1 MAISENL
8 LRELVTNQADFT
20 RQLQTIIKL
29 YTDLNSHRNERLNI
43 TTAFIQKFVQS
54 LDANKLTEFV
64 ETHKDI
70 LNESNMYSLE
80 FGHLML
86 SSFFS
91 TSFSLFEIYL
101 KETVNIADKINSSNL
116 LNEDLH
122 GSILEKLLKHLYS
135 KHSIASANHA
145 NSQFKEIK
153 AYRSIRNA
161 IVHNGG
167 KLSRRDTQN
176 YLPTIQQFNV
186 VLDTTNNFIRIEEHA
201 FLTDFHNLIRAYGIH
216 LNKEIIQNYN

>member
-8 LRELVTNQADFT
+8 LRELITNQADFT

-29 YTDLNSHRNERLNI
+29 YTNLNSHRNERLNI
-43 TTAFIQKFVQS
+43 TNATIKKFVYS

-70 LNESNMYSLE
+70 LDESNMYSLE

-101 KETVNIADKINSSNL
+101 KETVKLADKINSSNL
-116 LNEDLH
+116 LIEDLH
-122 GSILEKLLKHLYS
+122 GSILEKLAKHLYS
-135 KHSIASANHA
+135 RHLVTSANQA

-167 KLSRRDTQN
+167 KLSIRDTNN
-176 YLPTIQQFNV
+176 YLLTIQQFNV
-186 VLDTTNNFIRIEEHA
+186 VLDTTTNFIRIEDHA
-201 FLTDFHNLIRAYGIH
+201 FLTDFHNLIIAYGIQ